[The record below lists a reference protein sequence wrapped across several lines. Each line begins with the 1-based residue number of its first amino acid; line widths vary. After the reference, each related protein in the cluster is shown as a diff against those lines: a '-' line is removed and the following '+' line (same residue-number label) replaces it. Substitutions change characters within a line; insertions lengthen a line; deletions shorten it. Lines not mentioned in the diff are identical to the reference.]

1 MRNIITIPM
10 VLVISIAIIFF
21 LEPLIDDL
29 KNEKNYSFVLDT
41 ADGEITKDDFKGK
54 VIALYFGYTFCP
66 DVCPTSLSSLSQA
79 LNSFDNSKIDNFV
92 GIFVSVDPQ
101 RDTLLHLKEYAKY
114 FNKNF
119 IGATSTKENLDDI
132 VKRYGSHY
140 EIVNLKNSAMDY
152 SVAHTSYIY
161 MFDQS
166 GKFIT
171 KIDHFSNPEKIK
183 DILQTLL

>member
-1 MRNIITIPM
+1 MKNIIAIPM
-10 VLVISIAIIFF
+10 VLVISIAIIFL

-54 VIALYFGYTFCP
+54 VVALYFGYTFCP

-79 LNSFDNSKIDNFV
+79 LNSFDSYKIDNFV

-101 RDTLLHLKEYAKY
+101 RDTLPNLKEYAKY

-119 IGATSTKENLDDI
+119 IGATSNKENIDDI

-140 EIVNLKNSAMDY
+140 EKVTLKGSAMDY

-161 MFDQS
+161 IFDKS